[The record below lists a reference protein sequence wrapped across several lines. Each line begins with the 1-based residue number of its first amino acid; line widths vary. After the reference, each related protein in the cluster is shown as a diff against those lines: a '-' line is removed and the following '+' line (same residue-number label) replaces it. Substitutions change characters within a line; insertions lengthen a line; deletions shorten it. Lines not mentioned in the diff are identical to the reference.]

1 MATMDIIKLHNGEPA
16 NFLDVGGGVSEKLVL
31 KAFKLL
37 TVDPQ
42 VRKERRK
49 DGGELGWEHC
59 VTAVSDSHV
68 R

>member
-16 NFLDVGGGVSEKLVL
+16 NLLDVGGGVSEKLVL

-37 TVDPQ
+37 TRDPQ
-42 VRKERRK
+42 VRKRK
-49 DGGELGWEHC
+49 RKEGGEWGGTIMFLILAH
-59 VTAVSDSHV
+59 T